1 MTTTPASDLHHQPSG
16 AGSAPGGRGL
26 TIGILGAGHLGMA
39 IASRLLGTRYVV
51 RLATRRPARVTAEQI
66 APFLPGVEAVTRPD
80 AYASDIVIA
89 AVPLRRYRSLP
100 AAPLAGRIVVDVMN
114 YLPLV
119 DGRIPEID
127 ADPRSTSELVQQHL
141 PDAYVVRTL
150 NHIGA
155 REISTD
161 SRPTGEEGRRALAV
175 ASDHPAATATVSAL
189 LDAMGFDAVDAGPLA
204 NGRLFAPGTPIFHG
218 RWTAD
223 ELRTAL
229 AGSLDH
235 RPV

>member
-1 MTTTPASDLHHQPSG
+1 
-16 AGSAPGGRGL
+16 
-26 TIGILGAGHLGMA
+26 MA
-39 IASRLLGTRYVV
+39 IAARLLGTDYDV

-66 APFLPGVEAVTRPD
+66 APFLPGVEAVPRTE

-89 AVPLRRYRSLP
+89 AIPLRRYRSLP
-100 AAPLAGRIVVDVMN
+100 AEPLAGRIVVDVMN
-114 YLPLV
+114 YLPLI

-127 ADPRSTSELVQQHL
+127 DDPRSTSELVQQHL
-141 PDAYVVRTL
+141 PGSFVVRTL

-161 SRPTGEEGRRALAV
+161 TRPSGEEGRRALAV
-175 ASDHPAATATVSAL
+175 ASDRPEATARVSAL
-189 LDAMGFDAVDAGPLA
+189 LDAIGFDAVDAGPLA

-223 ELRTAL
+223 GLRTAL
-229 AGSLDH
+229 ADALA
-235 RPV
+235 R